1 MEKPNH
7 IRILT
12 GPELEQIIHDNA
24 KTLAQNYSL
33 DDLTHERSTI
43 LRKYREYLEVHP
55 DDTVTTQQRKDF
67 RVQLETYTKA
77 IQIKTPKKSN

>member
-1 MEKPNH
+1 MEKPNN
-7 IRILT
+7 IIILT
-12 GPELEQIIHDNA
+12 DQEQEEIINDNA
-24 KTLAQNYSL
+24 KALAQNSSL
-33 DDLTHERSTI
+33 KDLTHERSTI
-43 LRKYREYLEVHP
+43 LEKYREYLKAHP